1 MAKRLPSSRVT
12 SPYSASLVSA
22 KSPRGLATVT
32 WPSIC
37 EYPISSLAVLKD
49 LPIYSS
55 IALLSIIVM
64 TCLVMLCALRENSS
78 ESNAEYDSRP
88 FVRFIKKN
96 VFGSSDGLVVATCLA
111 VVPALGLI
119 DVSTPI
125 QVENFIKAAIS
136 NYKPNVKAPKQ
147 LNPSNVE
154 VWVNGQIS
162 RILGLMN
169 SCPASVAG
177 LYNFGLTPGQSC
189 NFSIQNIVKS
199 IPLPNKPTWSQV
211 VVSFRVIMGIVKRD
225 SNGDIFSTGMKPLV
239 FNETPLN
246 ISTNNDVRTKGLS
259 NLEHQMFVEVYT
271 SRDGGSTLPG
281 VEMKRELDPTTLTFP
296 NEKTKTRL
304 LEVEDLEK
312 FLSPLELASYR
323 SASKIGIKGGQNN
336 FVVLSL
342 GKNPRFFPTRL
353 IELNQKAATRKA
365 QSETDGQPQPAE
377 SEGDLAPLAEFAKEA
392 SSSRKRGRSR
402 SEESSPTPQVSASR
416 TSPSVD
422 ADDQGGKPDL
432 PSFEGSSGA
441 STQDES
447 TSNE

>member
-96 VFGSSDGLVVATCLA
+96 VFGSSDGLVVATCSA

-323 SASKIGIKGGQNN
+323 SASKIGIKA
-336 FVVLSL
+336 
-342 GKNPRFFPTRL
+342 RL

>member
-1 MAKRLPSSRVT
+1 MAKRSPSTRIT
-12 SPYSASLVSA
+12 SPFSASLVSA
-22 KSPRGLATVT
+22 RSPRGLSTVT

-49 LPIYSS
+49 LPSYSS

-78 ESNAEYDSRP
+78 ESNAEFDSRP

-177 LYNFGLTPGQSC
+177 LYNFGLTPGQCC

-199 IPLPNKPTWSQV
+199 IPLPNKPPWSQV
-211 VVSFRVIMGIVKRD
+211 VESFRVIMGIVHVD
-225 SNGDIFSTGMKPLV
+225 SNGIHSSTDMKPLV

-246 ISTNNDVRTKGLS
+246 ISTNSDVRTRGLS
-259 NLEHQMFVEVYT
+259 NLEYQMFVQFLS
-271 SRDGGSTLPG
+271 SRDGGKTLPG
-281 VEMKRELDPTTLTFP
+281 VEMKRELDPSTLTSP
-296 NEKTKTRL
+296 NEKTKTRS
-304 LEVEDLEK
+304 LEMEDLEK

-323 SASKIGIKGGQNN
+323 SAYRIGIK
-336 FVVLSL
+336 S
-342 GKNPRFFPTRL
+342 RL
-353 IELNQKAATRKA
+353 IELNQRATIRKA
-365 QSETDGQPQPAE
+365 QFETNKQPQPTS
-377 SEGDLAPLAEFAKEA
+377 SEGDSTPLVEFAKEA
-392 SSSRKRGRSR
+392 SSSKKSGRSR
-402 SEESSPTPQVSASR
+402 SEKSSPAPQASAPR
-416 TSPSVD
+416 TLSVD
-422 ADDQGGKPDL
+422 SDDQGGKPVSPL
-432 PSFEGSSGA
+432 SEGSSGS
-441 STQDES
+441 STQDVS
-447 TSNE
+447 AGND